1 MPSALVDRNGEQMNT
16 TAWRWFPLGLIA
28 VMGFVFAVNGYMV
41 YSALSSFPGIAGTDG
56 FDLSNGYARVLQAA
70 AQQSALGWRIESG
83 LDETRHPLLHL
94 TDQTGTPLRPDALE
108 AHAERPVGPA
118 ETTVL
123 NFQPLGQGRFQ
134 SEQTLFSGQWDV
146 MVTVHA
152 GGQTDSTTRRVI
164 VR

>member
-1 MPSALVDRNGEQMNT
+1 MPSARVDRNDEQMNT
-16 TAWRWFPLGLIA
+16 TVWRWFPLGLFA

-41 YSALSSFPGIAGTDG
+41 YTALSSFPGIAGTDG
-56 FDLSNGYARVLQAA
+56 FDLSNGYGRVLQAA
-70 AQQSALGWRIESG
+70 ALQSALGWRIESG